1 MKYVGLIVVYLG
13 VLINIIVFL
22 KCYAKFENVLRIKS
36 KFLKY
41 SIVFMFSLLLFLIDL
56 KVNVKIKIPVI
67 YFFLIIMFKLI
78 FKDKTFNTFLKT
90 FLVYAVLIMCDF
102 LISIILIVLPSFQ
115 VSKDWLLLIFK
126 GIYTIVVSLIVFK
139 IFEFD
144 KFNLMFKRMTNIF
157 NEKVNYFLFTILFLS
172 FLGFYIIS
180 YYNFF
185 RKSAENFMFSF
196 VLFCIFMILLVL
208 LISEFFKIKTKDEE
222 QKQLLKI
229 MGDYE
234 IILDKTREN
243 RHEMINNLLVLKGE
257 KNKNSRRYNDILDEL
272 IKQYDTNKM
281 SSYSGLYKL
290 PNGLKGLVYYK
301 IARIKKNDVNFRT
314 IISDKMYDEFNNLDT
329 KIYYKVCK
337 IMGILIDN
345 AVEASIN
352 SKEKTL
358 LIYIYEQCNG
368 NIVISIENS
377 YNALLDIHDINKKG
391 YSTKGKNR
399 GLGLFIAN
407 RTIEEEKLL
416 RLRQYVFEST
426 FISELK
432 IIKECNLAEEEQEN
446 VK

>member
-301 IARIKKNDVNFRT
+301 IARIKNNDVNFRT

-391 YSTKGKNR
+391 YSIKGKNR

>member
-13 VLINIIVFL
+13 ILINIIVFL

-301 IARIKKNDVNFRT
+301 IARIKNNDVNFRT

-432 IIKECNLAEEEQEN
+432 IIKECNLAEEEQN
-446 VK
+446 DAK

>member
-272 IKQYDTNKM
+272 IKQCDTNKM

-301 IARIKKNDVNFRT
+301 IARIKNNDVNFRT

>member
-1 MKYVGLIVVYLG
+1 
-13 VLINIIVFL
+13 
-22 KCYAKFENVLRIKS
+22 
-36 KFLKY
+36 
-41 SIVFMFSLLLFLIDL
+41 
-56 KVNVKIKIPVI
+56 
-67 YFFLIIMFKLI
+67 MFKLI

-301 IARIKKNDVNFRT
+301 IARIKNNDVNFRT

>member
-272 IKQYDTNKM
+272 IKQYYTNKM

-301 IARIKKNDVNFRT
+301 IARIKNNDVNFRT

>member
-1 MKYVGLIVVYLG
+1 
-13 VLINIIVFL
+13 
-22 KCYAKFENVLRIKS
+22 
-36 KFLKY
+36 
-41 SIVFMFSLLLFLIDL
+41 
-56 KVNVKIKIPVI
+56 
-67 YFFLIIMFKLI
+67 
-78 FKDKTFNTFLKT
+78 
-90 FLVYAVLIMCDF
+90 
-102 LISIILIVLPSFQ
+102 
-115 VSKDWLLLIFK
+115 
-126 GIYTIVVSLIVFK
+126 
-139 IFEFD
+139 
-144 KFNLMFKRMTNIF
+144 MFKRMTNIF

-301 IARIKKNDVNFRT
+301 IARIKNNDVNFRT

-432 IIKECNLAEEEQEN
+432 IIKECNLAEEEQN
-446 VK
+446 DAK

>member
-13 VLINIIVFL
+13 ILINIIVFL

-243 RHEMINNLLVLKGE
+243 RHEMINNLLVSKGE

-301 IARIKKNDVNFRT
+301 IARIKNNDVNFRT

-432 IIKECNLAEEEQEN
+432 IIKECNLAEEEQN
-446 VK
+446 DAK

>member
-144 KFNLMFKRMTNIF
+144 KFNLMFKIMTNIF

-301 IARIKKNDVNFRT
+301 IARIKNNDVNFRT

-416 RLRQYVFEST
+416 RLRHMYLSLLLYLN
-426 FISELK
+426 LK
-432 IIKECNLAEEEQEN
+432 L
-446 VK
+446 

>member
-301 IARIKKNDVNFRT
+301 IARIKNNDVNFRT

>member
-1 MKYVGLIVVYLG
+1 MIYVGLIVVYLG
-13 VLINIIVFL
+13 VLINTIVFL

-41 SIVFMFSLLLFLIDL
+41 SIVFMFSLLIFLIDL

-67 YFFLIIMFKLI
+67 YFFLIIIFKLI
-78 FKDKTFNTFLKT
+78 FKDKTFDTFLKT

-139 IFEFD
+139 IFDFD

-301 IARIKKNDVNFRT
+301 IARIKNNDVNFRT

>member
-13 VLINIIVFL
+13 VLINTIVFL

-41 SIVFMFSLLLFLIDL
+41 SIVFMFSLLIFLIDL

-67 YFFLIIMFKLI
+67 YFFLIIIFKLI

-301 IARIKKNDVNFRT
+301 IARIKNNDVNFRT

-399 GLGLFIAN
+399 VLGLFIAN

>member
-13 VLINIIVFL
+13 VLINTIVFL

-41 SIVFMFSLLLFLIDL
+41 SIVFMFSLLIFLIDL

-67 YFFLIIMFKLI
+67 YFFLIIIFKLI
-78 FKDKTFNTFLKT
+78 FKDKTFDTFLKT

-301 IARIKKNDVNFRT
+301 IARIKNNDVNFRT

>member
-290 PNGLKGLVYYK
+290 PNGLKELVYYK
-301 IARIKKNDVNFRT
+301 IARIKNNDVNFRT

-432 IIKECNLAEEEQEN
+432 IIKECNLAEEEQN
-446 VK
+446 DAK

>member
-13 VLINIIVFL
+13 VLINTIVFL

-41 SIVFMFSLLLFLIDL
+41 SIVFMFSLLIFLIDL

-67 YFFLIIMFKLI
+67 YFFLIIIFKLI
-78 FKDKTFNTFLKT
+78 FKDKTFDTFLKT

-301 IARIKKNDVNFRT
+301 IARIKNNDVNFRT

-407 RTIEEEKLL
+407 ITIEEEKLL

>member
-157 NEKVNYFLFTILFLS
+157 NENVNYFLFTILFLS

-301 IARIKKNDVNFRT
+301 IARIKNNDVNFRT

>member
-13 VLINIIVFL
+13 VLINTIVFL

-144 KFNLMFKRMTNIF
+144 KFNLMFKIMTNIF

-229 MGDYE
+229 MGDYG

-301 IARIKKNDVNFRT
+301 IARIKNNDVNFRT

>member
-301 IARIKKNDVNFRT
+301 IARIKNNDVNFRT

-337 IMGILIDN
+337 IIGILIDN

>member
-13 VLINIIVFL
+13 VLINTIVLL
-22 KCYAKFENVLRIKS
+22 KCYAKFDNVLRIKS

-67 YFFLIIMFKLI
+67 YFLLIIMFKLI

-115 VSKDWLLLIFK
+115 VSKGWLLLIFK

-301 IARIKKNDVNFRT
+301 IARIKNNDVNFRT

>member
-13 VLINIIVFL
+13 VLINTIVFL

-41 SIVFMFSLLLFLIDL
+41 SIVFMFSLLIFLIDL

-67 YFFLIIMFKLI
+67 YFFLIIIFKLI
-78 FKDKTFNTFLKT
+78 FKDKTFDTFLKT

-196 VLFCIFMILLVL
+196 VLFCIFIILLVL

-301 IARIKKNDVNFRT
+301 IARIKNNDVNFRT

>member
-13 VLINIIVFL
+13 VLINTIVFL

-41 SIVFMFSLLLFLIDL
+41 SIVFMFSLLIFLIDL

-67 YFFLIIMFKLI
+67 YFFLIIIFKLI
-78 FKDKTFNTFLKT
+78 FKDKTFDTFLKT

-257 KNKNSRRYNDILDEL
+257 KNKNSRRYNDILDEF

-301 IARIKKNDVNFRT
+301 IARIKNNDVNFRT

>member
-13 VLINIIVFL
+13 VLINTIVFL

-41 SIVFMFSLLLFLIDL
+41 SIVFMFSLLIFLIDL

-67 YFFLIIMFKLI
+67 YFFLIIIFKLI

-301 IARIKKNDVNFRT
+301 IARIKNNDVNFRT

>member
-144 KFNLMFKRMTNIF
+144 KFNLMFKIMTNIF

-301 IARIKKNDVNFRT
+301 IARIKNNDVNFRT

-416 RLRQYVFEST
+416 RLRQYVFDTT

>member
-1 MKYVGLIVVYLG
+1 MKCVGLIVVYLG
-13 VLINIIVFL
+13 VLINTIVFL

-41 SIVFMFSLLLFLIDL
+41 SIVFMFSLLIFLIDL

-67 YFFLIIMFKLI
+67 YFFLIIIFKLI
-78 FKDKTFNTFLKT
+78 FKDKTFDTFLKT

-301 IARIKKNDVNFRT
+301 VARIKNNDVNFRT

>member
-13 VLINIIVFL
+13 VLINTIVFL

-41 SIVFMFSLLLFLIDL
+41 SIVFMFSLLIFLIDL

-67 YFFLIIMFKLI
+67 YFFLIIIFKLI
-78 FKDKTFNTFLKT
+78 FKDKTFDTFLKT

-180 YYNFF
+180 YYIFF

-301 IARIKKNDVNFRT
+301 IARIKNNDVNFRT

>member
-56 KVNVKIKIPVI
+56 KVNVKIIIPVI

-301 IARIKKNDVNFRT
+301 IARIKNNDVNFRT

>member
-13 VLINIIVFL
+13 VLINTIVFL

-41 SIVFMFSLLLFLIDL
+41 SIVFMFSLLIFLIDL

-67 YFFLIIMFKLI
+67 YFFLIIIFKLI
-78 FKDKTFNTFLKT
+78 FKDKTFDTFLKT

-301 IARIKKNDVNFRT
+301 IARIKNNDVNFRT

-329 KIYYKVCK
+329 KIYYKV
-337 IMGILIDN
+337 
-345 AVEASIN
+345 
-352 SKEKTL
+352 
-358 LIYIYEQCNG
+358 
-368 NIVISIENS
+368 
-377 YNALLDIHDINKKG
+377 
-391 YSTKGKNR
+391 
-399 GLGLFIAN
+399 
-407 RTIEEEKLL
+407 
-416 RLRQYVFEST
+416 
-426 FISELK
+426 
-432 IIKECNLAEEEQEN
+432 
-446 VK
+446 

>member
-13 VLINIIVFL
+13 VLINTIMFL

-41 SIVFMFSLLLFLIDL
+41 SIVFMFSLLIFLIDL

-67 YFFLIIMFKLI
+67 YFFLIIIFKLI
-78 FKDKTFNTFLKT
+78 FKDKTFDTFLKT

-301 IARIKKNDVNFRT
+301 IARIKNNDVNFRT

>member
-13 VLINIIVFL
+13 VLINTIVFL

-41 SIVFMFSLLLFLIDL
+41 SIVFMFSLLIFLIDL

-67 YFFLIIMFKLI
+67 YFFLIIIFKLI
-78 FKDKTFNTFLKT
+78 FKDKTFDTFLKT

-157 NEKVNYFLFTILFLS
+157 NEKVSYFLFTILFLS

-301 IARIKKNDVNFRT
+301 IARIKNNDVNFRT